1 MMYKKVLLL
10 PILILFIL
18 STSGFDLLSS
28 ASGSIDKQSSTK
40 SSQENDSEQ
49 NENIDP
55 KAVEILQTS
64 LEYFANIKRFSAQ
77 AQSSLE
83 DLLETGHKVIYEFAG
98 KVVVKRPSHLRN
110 ERYGEKLHQI
120 FYYDGKT
127 LTLYDPDKEV
137 YATEP
142 APGTIDNMF
151 IVARDS
157 FGVSVPISDLVYSNS
172 FELLYQDVDYAE
184 VIGKEMIGKIQCD
197 HLLFSRTDVD
207 FEVWFADSGPPL
219 PYKYVVTDK
228 TTPKLLS
235 FITTIYDWNLKPEI
249 PDNYFNFIPP
259 KGTQKIIFLKPND
272 DN

>member
-1 MMYKKVLLL
+1 MMNKNSL
-10 PILILFIL
+10 PFSILILFIL
-18 STSGFDLLSS
+18 LSGFNLFSSKNLSTTS
-28 ASGSIDKQSSTK
+28 QFSIESN
-40 SSQENDSEQ
+40 QENDNEHD
-49 NENIDP
+49 ENIDP
-55 KAVEILQTS
+55 KAVEILRTS
-64 LEYFANIKRFSAQ
+64 LEYFANVKIFSAE

-83 DLLETGHKVIYEFAG
+83 DMLETGHKVIYEFAG
-98 KVVVKRPSHLRN
+98 KVVAKRPSHLRN

-127 LTLYDPDKEV
+127 LTLYDPDEKV

-142 APGTIDNMF
+142 APGTIDDMF

-157 FGVSVPISDLVYSNS
+157 FGISVPISDLVYSNS
-172 FELLYQDVDYAE
+172 FELLNQDVNYAE
-184 VIGKEMIGKIQCD
+184 VIGKEMIGEIQCV

-235 FITTIYDWNLKPEI
+235 FSTTIYDWDLKPEI
-249 PDNYFNFIPP
+249 PDNYFNFVPP
-259 KGTQKIIFLKPND
+259 KGTQKIIFLNPNE

>member
-1 MMYKKVLLL
+1 MMNKSALLFSL
-10 PILILFIL
+10 LILLILLSGFRLFLSENL
-18 STSGFDLLSS
+18 STAKKSS
-28 ASGSIDKQSSTK
+28 VI
-40 SSQENDSEQ
+40 SSQENVSEQ

-55 KAVEILQTS
+55 KAVEILRTS
-64 LEYFANIKRFSAQ
+64 LEYFANVKLFSAQ

-83 DLLETGHKVIYEFAG
+83 DVLENGHKVIYEFAG
-98 KVVVKRPSHLRN
+98 QVVVERPSHLRN
-110 ERYGEKLHQI
+110 ERYGEELHQI
-120 FYYDGKT
+120 FYYDGNT
-127 LTLYDPDKEV
+127 LTLYDPDEKV

-142 APGTIDNMF
+142 APGTIDDMF

-157 FGVSVPISDLVYSNS
+157 FGISVPISDLVYSNS
-172 FELLYQDVDYAE
+172 FELLNQDVNYAE
-184 VIGKEMIGKIQCD
+184 VIGKEMIGKIQCN

-235 FITTIYDWNLKPEI
+235 FSTTIYDWNLKPEI
-249 PDNYFNFIPP
+249 PDDYFNFVPP
-259 KGTQKIIFLKPND
+259 KGTQKIIFLNPND